1 VTEDF
6 EQQLRKALEREEAPP
21 WLAARVIAAANREP
35 LHRRWW
41 QLHSRWAP
49 IALAGI
55 VLFTGLVWEAGY
67 VRRQR
72 AEAEQAKQRL
82 ELALTITGAKL
93 RKIQQVIVDQTGS
106 ESRR

>member
-1 VTEDF
+1 M
-6 EQQLRKALEREEAPP
+6 
-21 WLAARVIAAANREP
+21 
-35 LHRRWW
+35 
-41 QLHSRWAP
+41 
-49 IALAGI
+49 
-55 VLFTGLVWEAGY
+55 VLFTGLIWEAGY

-72 AEAEQAKQRL
+72 AEGERAKQRL